1 MNPKRFAALIPAVLL
16 SACLAGEEPVQTV
29 APAIAAPAS
38 PAPTAPARP
47 VTSEG
52 LIGQGEGDI
61 LALFGPPGLK
71 RRESGAEF
79 WQYADTGCIMDF
91 YFYGDAGARKV
102 SYVTL
107 RDPATGRVGGT
118 ACQGKLAK
126 AAAR

>member
-1 MNPKRFAALIPAVLL
+1 MNQKRFAALIPLLLL
-16 SACLAGEEPVQTV
+16 SACLAGEEPVQTT
-29 APAIAAPAS
+29 APAVAAPAPS
-38 PAPTAPARP
+38 APARP

-61 LALFGPPGLK
+61 LALFGPPDLK

-91 YFYGDAGARKV
+91 YFYGDSGARKV

-107 RDPATGRVGGT
+107 RDPATGRVGGA
-118 ACQGKLAK
+118 ACQGKLVK
-126 AAAR
+126 AAGR